1 MMRANQERAD
11 INAESDKTLMKDART
26 SRRCFLK
33 TGLMTLAC
41 CCVPFPVQALAA
53 RLPDNRRLRFY
64 NTHTRERLDVCY
76 CEKGKYLP
84 HAMSEINKILR
95 DHRTGDVKP
104 ISPKLIDLLHTVAE
118 QTGSASR
125 IHIISGY
132 RSPATNAKLRHK
144 GRGVARKSFHML
156 GHAADIRIPSIPTSR
171 LHRIVKKLKAGGV
184 GYYAKSDFV
193 HLDIGPVR
201 HW

>member
-1 MMRANQERAD
+1 MTEVQN
-11 INAESDKTLMKDART
+11 
-26 SRRCFLK
+26 SRRRFLK
-33 TGLMTLAC
+33 TGLMSLAC

-53 RLPDNRRLRFY
+53 QLPDNRRLRFY

-84 HAMSEINKILR
+84 DAMSEIYQILR

-118 QTGSASR
+118 RTGSDSR

-132 RSPATNAKLRHK
+132 RSPATNAKLRQK
-144 GRGVARKSFHML
+144 SRRVARKSFHML
-156 GHAADIRIPSIPTSR
+156 GHAVDIRIPSIPTSR
-171 LHRIVKKLKAGGV
+171 LNRIARKLRAGGV
-184 GYYAKSDFV
+184 GYYAKSEFV
-193 HLDIGPVR
+193 HMDIGPVR